1 MFTPGKTT
9 PRFGE
14 IRLGYFEPEN
24 VPSGTHR
31 YVGIHPYLIISN
43 DVYNRTSGQCEA
55 IAFTTKRFGKH
66 NPVHVDFPVGEVDGL
81 YRPSTLAVESR
92 LTAKNFHFSEPIGE
106 FSAENWKK
114 AVPAIMTQNPILS
127 YISDSSLKP
136 EPVFA

>member
-31 YVGIHPYLIISN
+31 YVGLHPYLIISN

-55 IAFTTKRFGKH
+55 IAFTTKRFGKR

-81 YRPSTLAVESR
+81 YKPSTLAVESR
-92 LTAKNFHFSEPIGE
+92 VTARNCHFSEPIGK
-106 FSAENWKK
+106 FTSENWQK
-114 AVPAIMTQNPILS
+114 AAPAIMIQNPILC
-127 YISDSSLKP
+127 YMQQEKP
-136 EPVFA
+136 QPVFA